1 MIQTAFDLTNLNMR
15 HVTLPNL
22 GPVFLVDNFGFVAAS
37 SQEGVI
43 QTIAHYLGKHRQ
55 PKPLNYLVRELYEM
69 GAVPLLAAVNHSAYA
84 IYKLEDHWGIE
95 FVGTNALYEVTSQ
108 EHVFAVLRHD
118 NVRRE
123 LGANR
128 ISDRSKLPD
137 PIYVGFTA
145 LGMTQSRMMPMGVT
159 VTRIPAKANSKAI
172 WDTGAIA
179 EALDKATQSEP
190 AEAKPKDDHEAK
202 LLAKLS
208 ASLADYNNPYH
219 GNRSEA
225 LKSVVETI
233 NEIER
238 LYPREKKTSLPS
250 SLGETLLGYG
260 QLPFWLGT
268 FGNDHSQHPMAQIY
282 QFPLQT
288 VSETLTAI
296 LKREEHE
303 AGTTKKPGFSIKHI
317 NELSSVITD
326 KTFGGKLTIYYA
338 NAEEKDKLFER
349 LNSLVE
355 LILTGENF
363 IKFSFDILEKGVQD
377 TWVFE
382 NVTIS
387 GPVMLTG
394 RMVLT
399 NINLHSGSY
408 CEATM
413 TGWK

>member
-1 MIQTAFDLTNLNMR
+1 MNLTNLNMR
-15 HVTLPNL
+15 HVTLPGM
-22 GPVFLVDNFGFVAAS
+22 GPIFLVDNFGLVSAS

-55 PKPLNYLVRELYEM
+55 PKPLNHLVKELYEI
-69 GAVPLLAAVNHSAYA
+69 GAVTLLAAVNHSAYA
-84 IYKLEDHWGIE
+84 LYKLEGHWGIE
-95 FVGTNALYEVTSQ
+95 FIGTNALYEVTSQ
-108 EHVFAVLRHD
+108 EQVFAVLSQD
-118 NVRRE
+118 SARRQ
-123 LGANR
+123 LSASR

-145 LGMTQSRMMPMGVT
+145 TGMTQSCMMPIGVT
-159 VTRIPAKANSKAI
+159 VTRIPAKANSKAM

-190 AEAKPKDDHEAK
+190 AEAKPKGNHEAE

-208 ASLADYNNPYH
+208 ASLADYNNLFH
-219 GNRSEA
+219 DNRGEA
-225 LKSVVETI
+225 LKRVVETI

-238 LYPREKKTSLPS
+238 LYPREKKMSLPS
-250 SLGETLLGYG
+250 SLGFG

-282 QFPLQT
+282 QFPLETASQ
-288 VSETLTAI
+288 TLTAM
-296 LKREEHE
+296 LKRKEHKAE
-303 AGTTKKPGFSIKHI
+303 ISKKPGFSIKHI
-317 NELSSVITD
+317 NEFSSVITD

-349 LNSLVE
+349 LNGLVE

-377 TWVFE
+377 TWVLE
-382 NVTIS
+382 NVTIT

-399 NINLHSGSY
+399 NINLLSGSY